1 MKSSY
6 YPKRT
11 PDDGL
16 VDWSKPVYEIYNFI
30 RALTKPYP
38 GAFTYVNSK
47 KLNIWESQPFDS
59 KIKYDNEIGVIVEK
73 FSTGHFVVKC
83 KDGLLLVTDYDG
95 SVTLEDILGEPYND
109 K

>member
-1 MKSSY
+1 M
-6 YPKRT
+6 
-11 PDDGL
+11 
-16 VDWSKPVYEIYNFI
+16 
-30 RALTKPYP
+30 TKPYP
-38 GAFTYVNSK
+38 GAFTYVNGK

-59 KIKYDNEIGVIVEK
+59 KIKYNNETGVIVEK

-95 SVTLEDILGEPYND
+95 SVTLGDIMGEAYND